1 MAIVV
6 TNSGEQ
12 DSALPEKRIPP
23 SYPMQQKSS
32 PPSYP
37 PNLPPVAAGGSSSVG
52 GGRGFFTIYKKG
64 QGFWTRIGTVAAAAL
79 IGLLTAGFIYEQL
92 PGVVR
97 PLFLPSETSNVK
109 ITPDMNAHA
118 TNMSRNVTLGICA
131 GFMAVYC
138 LIGFMLTNRP
148 SNADFLI
155 ATDSEMKKVNW
166 TSRKELIGST
176 RVVILFV
183 VCIAVILFVYDLF
196 FHTLFYLLHVLST
209 PPPFWPVK

>member
-12 DSALPEKRIPP
+12 NSGLPEKRVPP
-23 SYPMQQKSS
+23 SYPEPRKSS

-37 PNLPPVAAGGSSSVG
+37 PNVPPTATAGIG
-52 GGRGFFTIYKKG
+52 GTAGRGGFFTIYKKG
-64 QGFWTRIGTVAAAAL
+64 QGFWTRIGTVIAAGL
-79 IGLLTAGFIYEQL
+79 IGVLTAGFIYQQL
-92 PGVVR
+92 PSVLH
-97 PLFLPSETSNVK
+97 PMFLPNVETPNMAEK
-109 ITPDMNAHA
+109 MHA
-118 TNMSRNVTLGICA
+118 NNMSQNVTLGICA
-131 GFMAVYC
+131 GFLGVYC
-138 LIGFMLTNRP
+138 LIGFMLTNKP
-148 SNADFLI
+148 ANADFLI

-183 VCIAVILFVYDLF
+183 VSIAVILFVYDLF
-196 FHTLFYLLHVLST
+196 FHTLFFLLNVLKT